1 MKSQHDNL
9 PCNLPGS
16 GCSAGASRRDILK
29 AAVVCAVAT
38 QVSALAWGK
47 TISRAAEKL
56 VANAPATYVPGSA
69 RRLSQLTG
77 DADPTGLSH
86 RNHTSQWGVTGTDM
100 GCPVEFKDRLYFL
113 FGDVP
118 TTNPIDLDPI
128 CFTTDQSISSGEL
141 TLSCINQ
148 TSGQFSPLTVDSKTL
163 GTNETVTGAFT
174 YNDRLYAFVVRGN
187 SKPYSTLVSTADPA
201 VSTNFTAHYEISSPR
216 GRFWQVAPWVIQN
229 ARVPGLPTASGDGLL
244 MWGQSGRSVYLAWMP
259 LEQGVHPPTGIRFF
273 GLNASW
279 VLDQSMAVP
288 VFSTNGVTQLSVT
301 WLAGPRKW
309 IALYTRA
316 SVQVPHESIVARVG
330 ENPWTWSD
338 EIILFNP
345 DRESAWGK
353 FMHKPGEDSLDALKP
368 ERTSTLPGYAYS
380 PFLLNRYTTWN
391 SSSDHLV
398 LTYLMATFVPYQV
411 MLMQATLKIA

>member
-1 MKSQHDNL
+1 
-9 PCNLPGS
+9 
-16 GCSAGASRRDILK
+16 
-29 AAVVCAVAT
+29 
-38 QVSALAWGK
+38 
-47 TISRAAEKL
+47 
-56 VANAPATYVPGSA
+56 
-69 RRLSQLTG
+69 
-77 DADPTGLSH
+77 
-86 RNHTSQWGVTGTDM
+86 M

-128 CFTTDQSISSGEL
+128 CYTTDRSISSGEL

-148 TSGQFSPLTVDSKTL
+148 TSGQFSPLTVDGKTL
-163 GTNETVTGAFT
+163 GTNETVTGAFI

-187 SKPYSTLVSTADPA
+187 SQPYSTLVSTADPA
-201 VSTNFTAHYEISSPR
+201 VSTNFTAHYEISSPE

-229 ARVPGLPTASGDGLL
+229 ARVPGLPAASGDGLL

-259 LEQGVHPPTGIRFF
+259 LEQGVHPPKGIRFF
-273 GLNASW
+273 GMNGSW
-279 VLDQSMAVP
+279 VMDQSMAVP

-309 IALYTRA
+309 ICLYTRA

-353 FMHKPGEDSLDALKP
+353 YMHKPGEDSWMLSSQSAHRPFRVMPTPRFFLTDTPPGTPL
-368 ERTSTLPGYAYS
+368 RTI
-380 PFLLNRYTTWN
+380 
-391 SSSDHLV
+391 SS
-398 LTYLMATFVPYQV
+398 
-411 MLMQATLKIA
+411 